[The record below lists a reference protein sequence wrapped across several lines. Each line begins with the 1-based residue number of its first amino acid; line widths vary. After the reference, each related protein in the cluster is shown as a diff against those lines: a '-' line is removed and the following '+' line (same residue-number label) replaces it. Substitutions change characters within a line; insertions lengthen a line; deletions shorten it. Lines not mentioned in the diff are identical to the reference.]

1 MVSMHML
8 ASIMVDRGFMVSM
21 LDSSMV
27 DRGFMVS
34 MLASIMVDRGF
45 KSQFNQT
52 KDYKIGICC
61 FSNKNTALRRK
72 SKYCL
77 AQIQDNVFKW
87 SDMSSCRLLLQ

>member
-21 LDSSMV
+21 LASIMV

-34 MLASIMVDRGF
+34 MLDSSGF

>member
-21 LDSSMV
+21 LASITV

-45 KSQFNQT
+45 MVSM
-52 KDYKIGICC
+52 
-61 FSNKNTALRRK
+61 
-72 SKYCL
+72 L
-77 AQIQDNVFKW
+77 ASIPSLIKPKTIKLVFVAFLI
-87 SDMSSCRLLLQ
+87 RTQH